1 MSNKINYMKKLT
13 IAIAAVLVMSV
24 FSKLNA
30 QTFSIGPTGS
40 FGHSWINNASGDT
53 KFNPMWSAG
62 LSMLYSTKSSFGL
75 GADVKYSALGSKNS
89 VSGID
94 NVTNANYIQVPI
106 KLTYFAGKYGS
117 AIRPKIYVGPSFGFL
132 TSANETSTVSNVKV
146 KTDIKDDL
154 KNFDF
159 GVTAGAGLNFRL
171 ASKTWLNTDLGYYQG
186 LSDMTKND
194 NKTLHN
200 GSLGVNVG
208 LLVGL

>member
-1 MSNKINYMKKLT
+1 MKKLT

-30 QTFSIGPTGS
+30 QTFSIGPAGS
-40 FGHSWINNASGDT
+40 FGHSWINNSNGDT
-53 KFNPMWSAG
+53 KFNPSWSAG
-62 LSMLYSTKSSFGL
+62 VAFMYSTKSNFGI
-75 GADVKYSALGSKNS
+75 GADVKYSAEGNKAT
-89 VSGID
+89 VSGVD
-94 NVTNANYIQVPI
+94 NVINANYIRVPL

-117 AIRPKIYVGPSFGFL
+117 AVRPKIYVGPSFGFL
-132 TSANETSTVSNVKV
+132 SSANETTTVSNVKV
-146 KTDIKDDL
+146 KTDIKDEL

-171 ASKTWLNTDLGYYQG
+171 APKTWLNTDLAFYQG
-186 LSDMTKND
+186 LTDMTKND

-200 GSLGVNVG
+200 GNLGVNVG

>member
-1 MSNKINYMKKLT
+1 MKKLT

-30 QTFSIGPTGS
+30 QKFSIGPTGG
-40 FGHSWINNASGDT
+40 FGHSWINNSGGDA
-53 KFNPMWSAG
+53 KFNPMWNAG
-62 LSMLYSTKSSFGL
+62 IAFMYSTKTNFGI
-75 GADVKYSALGSKNS
+75 GADVKYSSEGNKAN
-89 VSGID
+89 VSGVD
-94 NVTNANYIQVPI
+94 NIINANYIRVPV
-106 KLTYFAGKYGS
+106 KLAYFAGKYGN
-117 AIRPKIYVGPSFGFL
+117 AVRPKIYVGPSFGFL
-132 TSANETSTVSNVKV
+132 SSANATTEVSNTKV

-159 GVTAGAGLNFRL
+159 GVTAGAGINFRL
-171 ASKTWLNTDLGYYQG
+171 APNTWLNTDLAFYQG

-200 GSLGVNVG
+200 GNIGVNVG